1 MNPVIRRTDQRAP
14 RHVVWFWIRTWLL
27 GLSLLAA
34 TAAPLAAQDSSGRV
48 TVISVDDEAFPRVSL
63 FVDVF
68 TPAGTPVLD
77 LTPNSISL
85 TEDQQPATI
94 QSVTADTSQPLAL
107 LLALDRSTNDAA
119 SWVAVQ
125 TAAQAMIA
133 GLRDQDQVSLM
144 TVDDQV
150 TVVQPFTTDKAAAIA
165 ALTAVTSI
173 GNVYSAINPAVVQA
187 VQQFNAGLPQ
197 RRAIVLVADRPDN
210 TPDTISTL
218 TADAAVAQIAGAGVP
233 VSVVGYG
240 SLAQNDPEFAQFA
253 AATGGRSLSVAD
265 ANALQVALASLLTD
279 LQQGYRIDFVSGL
292 TADNAAHTALLQV
305 NGRTVTGSATAQ
317 FTARGGTVTVSLPG
331 LNAGQPVA
339 GVVNVTAE
347 ATAPGAIANVE
358 YQVDGQ
364 PIGSAGPGEPV
375 AWDTTT
381 FAPGTHTVRAVVTD
395 TSGNTGEASVDV
407 LVAAGSTRLDLPA
420 VDGAAFPRVA
430 AYVDV
435 YGPNGLP
442 VAGLDGRSFALT
454 EGDRPIDSAQVSAQ
468 VDASQPLQL
477 VLVLDR
483 SVAAADWTQLRN
495 AASGLTDK
503 LRPQDQAAIYAFAG
517 GVALVQPPTSDHD
530 ALRNALAS
538 IEAVPPATQSVA
550 DNSLF
555 QAILDATNLAASLP
569 SGRRSVIVLTNGLDN
584 TGQISIDQLTQQL
597 QTRTIPVHLLG
608 FGVDGA
614 TAGALAG
621 LAQLTGG
628 NSVTVGGAAELRSP
642 MQTLLQLIEQ
652 GYRLEYV
659 STLPADDQPH
669 SVSVKLAAA
678 GLEAQAE
685 GTFIA
690 ARRPVTVTILGVG
703 DGATLGGQVDLGA
716 QAESPAQVVTVDY
729 RLNGE
734 TLAQT
739 QDIGALVRWNSETV
753 TPGEYTLEVVVTDA
767 VGNQGRASVSFN
779 VVPPVT
785 VAASLDARNSD
796 GDIVVGDP
804 VTVKA
809 AVTVLSG
816 GATVEF
822 YVGNVLVGTDDRAP
836 YEARID
842 SGQFEPGNQTVTV
855 VARDDTGHQAVSSL
869 DLTFAAPPTPTPNA
883 TEVAAA
889 SRSTGL
895 GAALP
900 DVSGINW
907 GRWLGIG
914 GLIAV
919 VLGLL
924 AVIMAALRSV
934 RVAAATKKLTPM
946 RLALSNLGNT
956 ATAYLL
962 RGDDP
967 EGALSF
973 RFSFNGQTLG
983 RPPVARLTQDDA
995 VAGAGR
1001 RPGVG
1006 LPGVPASVGGMTMPT
1021 NLSGIGEKMGEISAF
1036 AQIISS
1042 VLMSVSYLLPPSLAR
1057 PLRML
1062 TMQLRR
1068 GQMIT
1073 RRVESVRKQVG
1084 KLNKKVAGASADTD
1098 TGDEFDE
1105 MEPAAAGEPVGQ
1117 AVAASGSTTP
1127 GSSSTGAAVSAA
1139 AGTAV
1144 AGAGRA
1150 ANKLFD
1156 LTATAT
1162 RQVGDQAAALIGA
1175 NGAGGRQWVYL
1186 PPVNPGETVTIDVM
1200 VGAVGKLAGN
1210 KHMTFRLLSKAVDDE
1225 HAQPVVEEGS
1235 VRVTGSSPWQGL
1247 TAWLVI
1253 ALAVLV
1259 AAVLAWWL
1267 LGLIF

>member
-1 MNPVIRRTDQRAP
+1 M
-14 RHVVWFWIRTWLL
+14 
-27 GLSLLAA
+27 
-34 TAAPLAAQDSSGRV
+34 
-48 TVISVDDEAFPRVSL
+48 
-63 FVDVF
+63 
-68 TPAGTPVLD
+68 
-77 LTPNSISL
+77 
-85 TEDQQPATI
+85 
-94 QSVTADTSQPLAL
+94 
-107 LLALDRSTNDAA
+107 
-119 SWVAVQ
+119 
-125 TAAQAMIA
+125 
-133 GLRDQDQVSLM
+133 
-144 TVDDQV
+144 
-150 TVVQPFTTDKAAAIA
+150 
-165 ALTAVTSI
+165 
-173 GNVYSAINPAVVQA
+173 
-187 VQQFNAGLPQ
+187 
-197 RRAIVLVADRPDN
+197 
-210 TPDTISTL
+210 
-218 TADAAVAQIAGAGVP
+218 
-233 VSVVGYG
+233 
-240 SLAQNDPEFAQFA
+240 
-253 AATGGRSLSVAD
+253 
-265 ANALQVALASLLTD
+265 
-279 LQQGYRIDFVSGL
+279 
-292 TADNAAHTALLQV
+292 
-305 NGRTVTGSATAQ
+305 
-317 FTARGGTVTVSLPG
+317 
-331 LNAGQPVA
+331 
-339 GVVNVTAE
+339 
-347 ATAPGAIANVE
+347 
-358 YQVDGQ
+358 
-364 PIGSAGPGEPV
+364 
-375 AWDTTT
+375 
-381 FAPGTHTVRAVVTD
+381 
-395 TSGNTGEASVDV
+395 
-407 LVAAGSTRLDLPA
+407 
-420 VDGAAFPRVA
+420 
-430 AYVDV
+430 
-435 YGPNGLP
+435 
-442 VAGLDGRSFALT
+442 
-454 EGDRPIDSAQVSAQ
+454 
-468 VDASQPLQL
+468 
-477 VLVLDR
+477 
-483 SVAAADWTQLRN
+483 
-495 AASGLTDK
+495 
-503 LRPQDQAAIYAFAG
+503 
-517 GVALVQPPTSDHD
+517 
-530 ALRNALAS
+530 
-538 IEAVPPATQSVA
+538 
-550 DNSLF
+550 
-555 QAILDATNLAASLP
+555 
-569 SGRRSVIVLTNGLDN
+569 
-584 TGQISIDQLTQQL
+584 
-597 QTRTIPVHLLG
+597 
-608 FGVDGA
+608 
-614 TAGALAG
+614 
-621 LAQLTGG
+621 
-628 NSVTVGGAAELRSP
+628 
-642 MQTLLQLIEQ
+642 
-652 GYRLEYV
+652 
-659 STLPADDQPH
+659 
-669 SVSVKLAAA
+669 
-678 GLEAQAE
+678 
-685 GTFIA
+685 
-690 ARRPVTVTILGVG
+690 
-703 DGATLGGQVDLGA
+703 
-716 QAESPAQVVTVDY
+716 
-729 RLNGE
+729 
-734 TLAQT
+734 
-739 QDIGALVRWNSETV
+739 
-753 TPGEYTLEVVVTDA
+753 
-767 VGNQGRASVSFN
+767 
-779 VVPPVT
+779 
-785 VAASLDARNSD
+785 
-796 GDIVVGDP
+796 
-804 VTVKA
+804 
-809 AVTVLSG
+809 
-816 GATVEF
+816 
-822 YVGNVLVGTDDRAP
+822 
-836 YEARID
+836 
-842 SGQFEPGNQTVTV
+842 TV

-973 RFSFNGQTLG
+973 RFSFNGQILG

-1001 RPGVG
+1001 RPGGG
-1006 LPGVPASVGGMTMPT
+1006 LPGVRASVGGMTMPT

-1127 GSSSTGAAVSAA
+1127 GGSSTGAAVSAA